1 MVENTGTIPL
11 PVHAYYRSL
20 QISDVSYFRDYIR
33 SLVSSWGYGHRPS
46 TLTVLRHLVSLV
58 RSQTTSQGQS
68 VQLRRYTVI
77 VIMLLVWVLQTV
89 LCVCF
94 VSGLM

>member
-1 MVENTGTIPL
+1 M
-11 PVHAYYRSL
+11 
-20 QISDVSYFRDYIR
+20 FF
-33 SLVSSWGYGHRPS
+33 SSS
-46 TLTVLRHLVSLV
+46 LTVLRHLVSLV
-58 RSQTTSQGQS
+58 RSQTTSQGHS

-77 VIMLLVWVLQTV
+77 VIVLLVWVLQTV